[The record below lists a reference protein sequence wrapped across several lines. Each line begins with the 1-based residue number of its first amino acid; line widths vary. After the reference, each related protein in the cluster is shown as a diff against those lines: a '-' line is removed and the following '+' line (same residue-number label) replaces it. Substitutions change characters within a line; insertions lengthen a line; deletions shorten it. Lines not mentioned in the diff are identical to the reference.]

1 MLYVRENCVHVGASL
16 SHKGFTAHTLQEK
29 HCQELTHGPMHSLS
43 GVGCGDEC
51 GHPA

>member
-16 SHKGFTAHTLQEK
+16 SHTLQEK

-43 GVGCGDEC
+43 GVGC
-51 GHPA
+51 